1 MRPSPLAQSHRGAQ
15 LRAFTLIELLVVIA
29 IIAVLAGLLLPALA
43 KAKEKAQAVG
53 CMNNLR
59 QLSVGWIMYANDSS
73 DRLIYNHNKAQTT
86 EERQSWVNAILDW
99 DNTPDNT
106 NTALILSGKLAPFV
120 ANAYAVYR
128 CPADH
133 SRAANGPRIRSYSLN
148 ALVGDP
154 GKALD
159 QFNPN
164 YLQFMK
170 SGDIQSPTTI
180 FGFIEEHPDSI
191 NDGFFVNSYDEIKW
205 NNVPAAHHSASAN
218 IQFADGH
225 VEGHRWLADVNRSQQ
240 KGAAGVGAVPTPP
253 RDFLWLKEHGAVR
266 KPGL

>member
-1 MRPSPLAQSHRGAQ
+1 
-15 LRAFTLIELLVVIA
+15 LVVIA

-53 CMNNLR
+53 CMNNIR
-59 QLSVGWIMYANDSS
+59 QLSVGWLMYANDYS
-73 DRLIYNHNKAQTT
+73 DRLIVNHNKAQTT
-86 EERQSWVNAILDW
+86 EERQSWVNAIMDW

-120 ANAYAVYR
+120 ANSYAVYK
-128 CPADH
+128 CPADR
-133 SRAANGPRIRSYSLN
+133 SRAANGYRTRSYSLN
-148 ALVGDP
+148 AMVGEP

-164 YLQFMK
+164 YVQFVK
-170 SGDIQSPTTI
+170 ASDIQSPSTI
-180 FGFIEEHPDSI
+180 FGFLEEHPDSI

-205 NNVPAAHHSASAN
+205 NNVPAAHHRASAN
-218 IQFADGH
+218 LQFTDGH
-225 VEGHRWLADVNRSQQ
+225 IESHHWLADVNRSQA
-240 KGAAGVGAVPTPP
+240 KGAAGVGTVPTPE
-253 RDFLWLKEHGAVR
+253 RDFLWLKEHAAVR